1 MDALE
6 LQFAFP
12 TGQWPLW
19 LAAGVVL
26 IAGFAWVL
34 RRLERQRNARMHRF
48 VEATLAPRL
57 LVGYDERLRKPLFW
71 LPLIGVC
78 FLLLALAQPRWGRD
92 WVDVSRASRDIL
104 VLLDT
109 SESMAA
115 ENPLPNRLERAR
127 QKIASLIENN
137 PGDRFGLVIFS
148 GAASLECPL
157 TDDHVYFRAVL
168 GAVDNDTLDE
178 EGTDI
183 GAALEEAV
191 KVFQGDADR
200 FASAGREARA
210 VFLISDGEEVTGNAV
225 ASARNLG
232 AMAGIYVLGIGDGEG
247 ATIRYPAWMERYA
260 NVPEN
265 KKTHVTKLDWDK
277 LSQIALEGGGVAVRS
292 TPDNTDVQHLQEE
305 LSLMRASSISN
316 ERRFTLVNRYRWPL
330 AVAMMCFAAEALWLA
345 LLPVLRTRRMRREAA
360 KGEVEY
366 A

>member
-1 MDALE
+1 MDAME

-19 LAAGVVL
+19 LAVGAALV
-26 IAGFAWVL
+26 AAFAWLL
-34 RRLERQRNARMHRF
+34 RRLERRRNARLHRF
-48 VEATLAPRL
+48 VEAALAPRL

-71 LPLIGVC
+71 LPLIGFL
-78 FLLLALAQPRWGRD
+78 FLLLAVAQPRWGRD
-92 WVDVSRASRDIL
+92 WVDVTRASRDIL

-127 QKIASLIENN
+127 QKIESLLESN

-157 TDDHVYFRAVL
+157 TDDHVYFRAVMS
-168 GAVDNDTLDE
+168 AISNDTLDE

-183 GAALEEAV
+183 AVALQEAAT
-191 KVFQGDADR
+191 VFQADAER

-210 VFLISDGEEVTGNAV
+210 VFLISDGEQVTGDAV
-225 ASARNLG
+225 AAARDLG

-260 NVPEN
+260 NVPDN
-265 KKTHVTKLDWDK
+265 KKTHVTKLDWDN

-292 TPDNTDVQHLQEE
+292 TPDNTDVQHLQQE
-305 LSLMRASSISN
+305 LSLMRATSVSN

-330 AVAMMCFAAEALWLA
+330 AVAMACFAAEALWLA

-360 KGEVEY
+360 RGEVEY